1 MKDSIMNSKLLFAAT
16 IAVSLL
22 STSAMAD
29 GTAGATA
36 PLTRKQVNA
45 DLAKSIANGTLQ
57 RTDCDAEA
65 RDAAAVSN
73 TSSAQIQ
80 VALADAKASGKC
92 LVGLDAK
99 RSYHLYGTEIYK
111 PSIVT
116 RAEMKFDVLNA
127 AANGTQQRTD
137 YDDATLVARRANAH
151 VASSKFAQRAKAFL
165 TRLES

>member
-45 DLAKSIANGTLQ
+45 DLAKSIANGTPQ
-57 RTDCDAEA
+57 RTDNEAEA

-73 TSSAQIQ
+73 KSRAQI
-80 VALADAKASGKC
+80 
-92 LVGLDAK
+92 
-99 RSYHLYGTEIYK
+99 
-111 PSIVT
+111 
-116 RAEMKFDVLNA
+116 
-127 AANGTQQRTD
+127 
-137 YDDATLVARRANAH
+137 
-151 VASSKFAQRAKAFL
+151 
-165 TRLES
+165 